1 MFSVV
6 SVLFLLNLSYL
17 LFLCVEWCSFIALV
31 SGCVL
36 VGVVLS
42 RQYGGYLGNTPG
54 ATLLS
59 VGITSGVCCVFRK

>member
-1 MFSVV
+1 MF
-6 SVLFLLNLSYL
+6 
-17 LFLCVEWCSFIALV
+17 FIALV
-31 SGCVL
+31 SGCVR
-36 VGVVLS
+36 VGVMLS